1 MKTVL
6 ILSMLTML
14 DTLSLSAMDI
24 DIKREFTVTQIMI
37 ELQKTYMDETRLEE
51 EDLNISDQ
59 QEYSFEN
66 M

>member
-6 ILSMLTML
+6 ILFILIIL
-14 DTLSLSAMDI
+14 YTLSLSAMDI

-37 ELQKTYMDETRLEE
+37 ALQKTYMDETEPEE

>member
-14 DTLSLSAMDI
+14 YTLSLSAMDI

>member
-14 DTLSLSAMDI
+14 YTLSLSAMDI

-37 ELQKTYMDETRLEE
+37 ELQKTYMDETEIEE